1 MIIPIGKAAI
11 IETDCKPY
19 MEFSAKR
26 SPIGRSMKIIAHKV
40 RIALWGSSLAPI
52 RLYEYIDAISVSVS
66 NDVA

>member
-26 SPIGRSMKIIAHKV
+26 SPIGRSMKIIAHKSFE
-40 RIALWGSSLAPI
+40 RCEDFITRTMTGEELSIGI
-52 RLYEYIDAISVSVS
+52 FGF
-66 NDVA
+66 